1 MATYILVEVKH
12 TNHGKETKKKK
23 DHCAFFCV
31 YIYVYRYIYIY
42 IYINKTTVKPLF
54 IQTETRQN
62 VYILASKKI
71 PNVFI

>member
-12 TNHGKETKKKK
+12 TNQKITVL
-23 DHCAFFCV
+23 FFCV
-31 YIYVYRYIYIY
+31 YIYVYRYIY

>member
-12 TNHGKETKKKK
+12 TNQKITVL
-23 DHCAFFCV
+23 FFVC
-31 YIYVYRYIYIY
+31 IYMCIDIYIY

>member
-12 TNHGKETKKKK
+12 TNQKITVL
-23 DHCAFFCV
+23 FFVC
-31 YIYVYRYIYIY
+31 IYMCIDIY

>member
-1 MATYILVEVKH
+1 MYGNIHLGGSETYKP
-12 TNHGKETKKKK
+12 K

-31 YIYVYRYIYIY
+31 YIYVYRYIY